1 MKCREICS
9 CIKVMA
15 LVVSFFSIQ
24 SSECMLP
31 SNMIKYSYLKK
42 NKTEHHSSISLYT
55 YILSSEIKYNI
66 VVTSTAKIFYV
77 AVKNALVGT
86 FSKSQ
91 KSLWRRKL
99 SR

>member
-15 LVVSFFSIQ
+15 LVVSIFSIQ

-42 NKTEHHSSISLYT
+42 NKTEHHSS
-55 YILSSEIKYNI
+55 YILVSSEIKYNI

-91 KSLWRRKL
+91 KSL
-99 SR
+99 

>member
-15 LVVSFFSIQ
+15 LVVSIFSIQ
-24 SSECMLP
+24 SSECMLL

-42 NKTEHHSSISLYT
+42 TRLNITVQSL